1 MNYTDRPTSYAKVN
15 CSHLNADVKRLK
27 KLKIMTVPGTYIYE
41 ILLYTKT
48 YESRFIINSI
58 LHSYDAK
65 NKIYLLQVITPNY
78 FK

>member
-1 MNYTDRPTSYAKVN
+1 
-15 CSHLNADVKRLK
+15 
-27 KLKIMTVPGTYIYE
+27 MTVPGTYIYE